1 MIAQKWWKMQ
11 VLRLITSM
19 TNKYCHKV
27 PESVAQ
33 ANTGKIIEANIAQQ
47 KNIPNEINRN
57 DYKILIN
64 Y

>member
-11 VLRLITSM
+11 VLRLSISM

-33 ANTGKIIEANIAQQ
+33 ANTGKIIDANIAQQ

-64 Y
+64 D